1 MTDRPALSKGEIEI
15 ARALWDLKHATV
27 REVFDSF
34 PKSRGIDFTT
44 VQTYLRRLEKKGYV
58 NVKLDGRTRVYTP
71 RVKPRTVIRETV
83 DDLVDRLFAG
93 ETFPLMQHLI
103 EDRNVSQQD
112 LDALKALLEQLTE
125 ERNESD

>member
-1 MTDRPALSKGEIEI
+1 MTDRPALSRGEIEI
-15 ARALWDLKHATV
+15 ARALWGLKHATV

-34 PKSRGIDFTT
+34 PASRGIDFTT

-58 NVKLDGRTRVYTP
+58 NVKLEGRTRVYSP
-71 RVKPRTVIRETV
+71 RIKPRTVIRETV

-103 EDRNVSQQD
+103 EDRQVSRAD
-112 LDALKALLEQLTE
+112 LDALKTLLDQLTE
-125 ERNESD
+125 ERDAAD

>member
-1 MTDRPALSKGEIEI
+1 MTERPALSKGEMET
-15 ARALWDLKHATV
+15 ARVLWDLKHATV
-27 REVFDSF
+27 REVFESF

-58 NVKLDGRTRVYTP
+58 NVKLDGRTRIYSP

-93 ETFPLMQHLI
+93 ETLPLMQHLI
-103 EDRNVSQQD
+103 EDRNVSRQD

-125 ERNESD
+125 ERDASE

>member
-1 MTDRPALSKGEIEI
+1 MTERPALSKGEIEV
-15 ARALWDLKHATV
+15 ARVLWDLKHATV
-27 REVFDSF
+27 REVYGAF

-58 NVKLDGRTRVYTP
+58 NAKLDGRTRVYTP

-112 LDALKALLEQLTE
+112 LEALKALLDQLTE
-125 ERNESD
+125 ARHESE